1 MPIKKTTS
9 EKKNNENVQAV
20 RIVAVPKVM
29 MTLAAIFLVTW
40 TLIGISLLLLVV
52 QAQRKGTF
60 KGLTNPAQAQSQT
73 QSQNQQ
79 QVPEETEIPGVG
91 RVNIAC
97 VQNALPIESIQKLLS
112 AGNIS
117 ALEGEERTKFEACL
131 AK

>member
-1 MPIKKTTS
+1 MPIKKVTS
-9 EKKNNENVQAV
+9 EKKSVENVQAV
-20 RIVAVPKVM
+20 KIVAVPKVM
-29 MTLAAIFLVTW
+29 MTLAAIFLITW

-60 KGLTNPAQAQSQT
+60 KGLTNPAQTQSQSQT
-73 QSQNQQ
+73 QQ
-79 QVPEETEIPGVG
+79 QVPEETEIPGIG

-112 AGNIS
+112 AKDIS

-131 AK
+131 VK